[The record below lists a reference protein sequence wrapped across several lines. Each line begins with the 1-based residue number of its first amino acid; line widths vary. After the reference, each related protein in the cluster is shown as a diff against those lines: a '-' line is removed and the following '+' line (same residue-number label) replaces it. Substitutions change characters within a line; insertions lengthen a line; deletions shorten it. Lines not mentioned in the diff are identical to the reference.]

1 MFRKEESK
9 IIRKEY
15 WDKFKAWS
23 GRKRILK
30 DKKSKWLMNETGI
43 KQVKLKFHFDE
54 DIALVAIEI
63 DTRNLDKRFE
73 LWNKLESLKSRTVE
87 EIPFPLTW
95 DIEYKL
101 SDSKTVSRVYTQIDN
116 VNIYNKECWKEV
128 NDFFYKKMT
137 ALEDFFLNYKE
148 HIKYNSN

>member
-1 MFRKEESK
+1 MYSKEESK

-23 GRKRILK
+23 GRKRIK
-30 DKKSKWLMNETGI
+30 KGKKSKWLMNETGI

-73 LWNKLESLKSRTVE
+73 LWNKLESLKSRIEE

-101 SDSKTVSRVYTQIDN
+101 SEGKTVSRIYTLIND

-128 NDFFYKKMT
+128 NDFFYQKMT
-137 ALEDFFLNYKE
+137 SLEDFFIHYRD
-148 HIKYNSN
+148 HIKYNPN

>member
-1 MFRKEESK
+1 MYSKEESK

-23 GRKRILK
+23 GKKRIRNG
-30 DKKSKWLMNETGI
+30 KKGKWLMNETGI
-43 KQVKLKFHFDE
+43 RQVKLKFHFDE
-54 DIALVAIEI
+54 KMALVAIEI

-73 LWNKLESLKSRTVE
+73 LWNKLEALKTRTLE

-95 DIEYKL
+95 DLECKL
-101 SDSKTVSRVYTQIDN
+101 SDDKSVSRIYIQKNN
-116 VNIYNKECWKEV
+116 VNIYNRECWREV

-137 ALEDFFLNYKE
+137 ALEDFYLNYFE
-148 HIKYNSN
+148 YLKYRQY